1 MFTVY
6 SLQFVVYRSRHGKGW
21 DSSCDKQIFAPVMY
35 GAHFIIFKPKFKHIK
50 TMKTDLE
57 FRGVIAAELVA
68 RLQTLGVAFTTFERN
83 EGMSHHTFQ
92 NI

>member
-1 MFTVY
+1 M
-6 SLQFVVYRSRHGKGW
+6 
-21 DSSCDKQIFAPVMY
+21 C
-35 GAHFIIFKPKFKHIK
+35 GAYFRIYKPKFKQIK

-57 FRGVIAAELVA
+57 FRGVLAAQLAA
-68 RLQTLGVAFTTFERN
+68 RLQTLGVAYTTFERN

>member
-1 MFTVY
+1 M
-6 SLQFVVYRSRHGKGW
+6 
-21 DSSCDKQIFAPVMY
+21 C
-35 GAHFIIFKPKFKHIK
+35 GAFFIIFKPYFKRIK

-57 FRGVIAAELVA
+57 FRGVIAAELAV

-83 EGMSHHTFQ
+83 EGMAHHTFK